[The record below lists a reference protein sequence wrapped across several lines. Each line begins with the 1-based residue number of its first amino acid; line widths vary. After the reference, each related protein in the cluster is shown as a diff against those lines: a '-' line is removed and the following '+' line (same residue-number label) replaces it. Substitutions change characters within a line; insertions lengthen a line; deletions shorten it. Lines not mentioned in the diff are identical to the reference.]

1 MSPCESKIALEAGE
15 IVKTS
20 LPLGVPERERP
31 RLTVVP
37 FTDILDGV
45 AEESVATPPDIDRV
59 KSAASKAPDPELVS
73 KTDSLKVTETIEL
86 FEAID
91 VDVISG
97 GLLVNAS

>member
-1 MSPCESKIALEAGE
+1 M
-15 IVKTS
+15 
-20 LPLGVPERERP
+20 PERERP

-37 FTDILDGV
+37 LMFMLDGV
-45 AEESVATPPDIDRV
+45 AEERVATPPDIDKV

-86 FEAID
+86 FEAIY

>member
-1 MSPCESKIALEAGE
+1 M
-15 IVKTS
+15 
-20 LPLGVPERERP
+20 
-31 RLTVVP
+31 
-37 FTDILDGV
+37 LDGV
-45 AEESVATPPDIDRV
+45 AEERVAAPPDIDKV